1 MMTSIQPQW
10 STSEEAIAKTAFDT
24 AYRREAESMMAEAK
38 RQAELAA
45 DPNDFWIL
53 NDFLS
58 ARRHDFD
65 GKYDFRAEAR
75 VFVLAQ
81 LIKEGWLEISEISG
95 LSFDKIMKIEV
106 LVTTLM

>member
-1 MMTSIQPQW
+1 MSTTKSEW
-10 STSEEAIAKTAFDT
+10 STTEELIAKTAFDM
-24 AYRREAESMMAEAK
+24 AYRREAAAMMAEAK

-58 ARRHDFD
+58 ARRHDLD
-65 GKYDFRAEAR
+65 GKYDFRSEAR

-81 LIKEGWLEISEISG
+81 LAKEGWLEISELEG
-95 LSFDKIMKIEV
+95 LSIDKLAKIEV
-106 LVTTLM
+106 LISTLM

>member
-1 MMTSIQPQW
+1 MMTSTQPQW
-10 STSEEAIAKTAFDT
+10 STSEEAIAKEAFDT
-24 AYRREAESMMAEAK
+24 AYRREAELMMAEAK

-65 GKYDFRAEAR
+65 GKYDFRPEAR

-81 LIKEGWLEISEISG
+81 LVKEGWLDLSEISG

-106 LVTTLM
+106 LVSTMM